1 MNWDSSYI
9 SDLIERALAEDIG
22 PGDVTVEATIPGYA
36 AGRARIVAKQELI
49 CAGLLLVERT
59 FRRLDPNVKLER
71 RSEDGL
77 GPQKAGRPPP

>member
-49 CAGLLLVERT
+49 CAGLLWAERI
-59 FRRLDPNVKLER
+59 FRRLDPKCRKDGR
-71 RSEDGL
+71 RHESSCRTL
-77 GPQKAGRPPP
+77 RRYST